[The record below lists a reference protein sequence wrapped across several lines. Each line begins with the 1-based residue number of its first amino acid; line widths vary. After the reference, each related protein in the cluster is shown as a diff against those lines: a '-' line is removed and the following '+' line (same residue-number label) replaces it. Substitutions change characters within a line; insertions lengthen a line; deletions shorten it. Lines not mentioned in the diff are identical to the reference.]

1 MIAWNTLGG
10 FFDVAAKRNQL
21 TEFEGRMTQPGFWDR
36 QSEAQSIVTAVS
48 GLKAV
53 LEPFA
58 RVSSRVEDFC
68 VMGEIATE
76 EGAGSSMLAEA
87 EHAWPAL
94 EADLEKVEMTSF
106 LSGKF
111 DRKNAIF
118 SIHAGS
124 GGTESCDWTDML
136 FRMFTRYFQR
146 RGWTFDV
153 LDIQPGDEAGLKSVS
168 MIVTGECAYGYC
180 KSERGV
186 HRLVRIS
193 PFDANKRRH
202 TSFSAVD
209 VLAEIDDDIVVDI
222 KEEDLRVDTYRS
234 SGAGGQ
240 HVNKTDSAVRI
251 THLPTGFT
259 AQCQNERSQHANRRT
274 AMNILRAKL
283 HELQRQ
289 EQDKEISGLRGERGD
304 IAFANQIRSYVMQPY
319 TMVKDHRTDVETADV
334 AGVLNGDLDS
344 FIRSYLQAQAG
355 KSGE

>member
-76 EGAGSSMLAEA
+76 EGAGSTMLAEA

-240 HVNKTDSAVRI
+240 YVNRTDSAVRI
-251 THLPTGFT
+251 THLPSGVIV
-259 AQCQNERSQHANRRT
+259 ASQQERSQHKNRAQ
-274 AMNILRAKL
+274 AMKVLRAKL
-283 HELQRQ
+283 YELEEEKKRK
-289 EQDKEISGLRGERGD
+289 EQASSGAEKKDNEWGS
-304 IAFANQIRSYVMQPY
+304 QIRSYVLQPY
-319 TMVKDHRTDVETADV
+319 QMVKDLRTGIETSDT
-334 AGVLNGDLDS
+334 AGVLDGELDR
-344 FIRSYLQAQAG
+344 FTEAYLRQGCPGIQ
-355 KSGE
+355 

>member
-1 MIAWNTLGG
+1 MGG

-58 RVSSRVEDFC
+58 RVTSRVDDFC

-87 EHAWPAL
+87 EHAWPVL

-168 MIVTGECAYGYC
+168 MIVSGECAYGYC

-234 SGAGGQ
+234 GGSGGPITREGAIW
-240 HVNKTDSAVRI
+240 AVS
-251 THLPTGFT
+251 T
-259 AQCQNERSQHANRRT
+259 ALAASVANI
-274 AMNILRAKL
+274 NLR
-283 HELQRQ
+283 
-289 EQDKEISGLRGERGD
+289 
-304 IAFANQIRSYVMQPY
+304 
-319 TMVKDHRTDVETADV
+319 
-334 AGVLNGDLDS
+334 LNG
-344 FIRSYLQAQAG
+344 RRMG
-355 KSGE
+355 